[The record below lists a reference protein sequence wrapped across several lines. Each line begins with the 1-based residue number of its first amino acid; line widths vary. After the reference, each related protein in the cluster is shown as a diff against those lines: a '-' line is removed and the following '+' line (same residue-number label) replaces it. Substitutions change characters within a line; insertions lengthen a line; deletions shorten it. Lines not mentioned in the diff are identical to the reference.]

1 MLQIGK
7 RLSHLFVGLMLA
19 LLAATASAQAY
30 PNKPIHFIIPYAPGG
45 INDVLGRV
53 LGEQLSKSIGQ
64 AVIVENRPGA
74 GGSVATAMVARAKP
88 DGYTLLIGASAPLAT
103 GLSLYPNINYD
114 VMKDLAPV
122 TLIASSDLVITANPR
137 LQVNS
142 LQELVALAR
151 AKPGTVKVG
160 VPSAGSMHHLIIEE
174 LRLKANIKFILVPYN
189 SEAPTLNALLGS
201 HIDVGV
207 FNISTPAAHI
217 RQKTLTPLVV
227 TSKQRSELL
236 PGVATTAE
244 EGFPGLVADPWFAVM
259 APAGTPREII
269 TRLNIDLVRIL
280 GSQEVKKRFANDFG
294 VSAISST
301 PEQTGAFIGEEIA
314 HWAKVVKDSGAK
326 FE

>member
-1 MLQIGK
+1 MLQIGN
-7 RLSHLFVGLMLA
+7 RLSHLIAGFMLA
-19 LLAATASAQAY
+19 FLAATACAQAY

-53 LGEQLSKSIGQ
+53 LGEMLSKSVGQ
-64 AVIVENRPGA
+64 PVIIDNRPGA
-74 GGSVATAMVARAKP
+74 GGSVATAMVARSKP
-88 DGYTLLIGASAPLAT
+88 DGYTLLIGSSAPLAT
-103 GLSLYPNINYD
+103 GLSLYPNLNYD

-122 TLIASSDLVITANPR
+122 TMVASSDLVITANPH
-137 LQVNS
+137 LPVSS

-151 AKPGTVKVG
+151 AKPATIKFG
-160 VPSAGSMHHLIIEE
+160 VPSAGSMHHLMVEE
-174 LRLKANIKFILVPYN
+174 LSLKANVKFIIVPFN
-189 SEAPTLNALLGS
+189 SESPTLNALLGN

-207 FNISTPAAHI
+207 FNIATPAQHI
-217 RQKTLTPLVV
+217 RQKSLTPLVV

-244 EGFPGLVADPWFAVM
+244 AGYPGLVADPWFAVM

-269 TRLNIDLVRIL
+269 VKLNSDLSRIL
-280 GSQEVKKRFANDFG
+280 GSPEVKKRFANDFG
-294 VSAISST
+294 VAAISST
-301 PEQTGAFIGEEIA
+301 PEQTGAFISEEIA